1 MAFALTLPEP
11 WANRGWKA
19 KIRDRER
26 LEPPHVTVLYKT
38 SAWRFDLR
46 TEAFLDKEPSPK
58 DVPDE
63 VIGAVRSNL
72 ALLRQEWDRMYP
84 ENCISST
91 ERMDKPKGESRDE

>member
-1 MAFALTLPEP
+1 VPFALTLPEP

-58 DVPDE
+58 DVPEE

-72 ALLRQEWDRMYP
+72 LTPAGMGPHVSGEPHLL
-84 ENCISST
+84 NG
-91 ERMDKPKGESRDE
+91 DKARAEGEIPR